1 MRREP
6 SFIAV
11 ALAALLA
18 GCSRQPSPA
27 APGTSASSPAR
38 PQRRPPAAK
47 PLETL
52 ADLDSLAAETPEY
65 QGKGRN
71 LFAFGRGGSTSGK
84 DGKDDSLLPVAP
96 PPVAV
101 EPRPSGPVTPAA
113 PRIDLKFAG
122 YIEKPFPDGKKVK
135 YAIFLD
141 GQHVLTGAEGELVA
155 NRYRIVEIGL
165 ESVTLAHAGSNATQR
180 IPLKTN

>member
-1 MRREP
+1 MVMRRKP
-6 SFIAV
+6 GFIAV
-11 ALAALLA
+11 TLAALLA
-18 GCSRQPSPA
+18 GCSRQPSPTA
-27 APGTSASSPAR
+27 SGTSATSPAR

-47 PLETL
+47 PQETP
-52 ADLDSLAAETPEY
+52 ADLDALAAETPEY
-65 QGKGRN
+65 QGQGRN
-71 LFAFGRGGSTSGK
+71 LFAFGRGGSTSGR
-84 DGKDDSLLPVAP
+84 DDLAPVPVAP

-101 EPRPSGPVTPAA
+101 EPRPSGPIVPAA

-141 GQHVLTGAEGELVA
+141 GQQVLTGAEGELVA

-165 ESVTLAHAGSNATQR
+165 ESVTLAHAGSNTTQR
-180 IPLKTN
+180 IPLKAN